1 MNDEKIVLFARLK
14 VKADKIEEAKSAA
27 LKIVAD
33 SRNEAGCIN
42 YDVHQSIE
50 DETLFFWHETWANKA
65 ALDEH
70 FATTFFGEFFE
81 TVEEVA
87 AEPPQINLT
96 RMITGIEQKTPT
108 EAKAETPE
116 YFSLRPE
123 VERQYGYTHA
133 VKIGSD
139 IKIRARSVWTTKE
152 IRRLSAIWRSR

>member
-1 MNDEKIVLFARLK
+1 LNNEKVVLFARLK
-14 VKADKIEEAKSAA
+14 VKADKIEQLKTAA

-42 YDVHQSIE
+42 YDVHQSVE

-70 FATTFFGEFFE
+70 FATPFFGEFFK

-96 RMITGIEQKTPT
+96 KKIT
-108 EAKAETPE
+108 
-116 YFSLRPE
+116 
-123 VERQYGYTHA
+123 
-133 VKIGSD
+133 D
-139 IKIRARSVWTTKE
+139 
-152 IRRLSAIWRSR
+152 